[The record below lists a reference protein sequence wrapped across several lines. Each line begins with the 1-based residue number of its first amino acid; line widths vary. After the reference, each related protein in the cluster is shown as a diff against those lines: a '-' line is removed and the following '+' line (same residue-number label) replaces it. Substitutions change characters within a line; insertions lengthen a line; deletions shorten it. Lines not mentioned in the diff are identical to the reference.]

1 MELQTHENGNM
12 EGSQKDANS
21 QVPSP
26 METPPRGLA
35 TPEEAVNADGDQQPA
50 KSRFTSHQ
58 IATIVGTF
66 FAALTNMMAYSVI
79 TVFYP
84 IEAKK
89 RGISQTVIGM
99 VFSVFSL
106 SYSIGSPLIGKMI
119 PIVGARFAFLAGSFI
134 TGGCNILFGFII
146 DMPTNATFTGFSFAI
161 RILEGLGSAAALTSS
176 SAIVASVCPDDVGKA
191 VSLVETT
198 VGFSFAIGPAV
209 GGLLYHVA
217 GFRIPFFVLGG
228 LVLSTVV
235 VNYFLMPNQGKEAE
249 ESGSVRRVLSI
260 PAVWVALFANFVGFA
275 ATASLEPTLAIF
287 LDELNFSVMAIS
299 LLFVSLGLGYGLFAV
314 IWGVI
319 ADAKKCTRILI
330 VVGASGSGGLFLL
343 LGLPQIL
350 HLPVTGAL
358 PGVTIPIAAATFS
371 MLATPTFVDMLR
383 SSEWYGIPSG
393 LGLTAVISGLWNSS
407 AALGSLAGPLLG
419 GVITEYY
426 GFGYSIMTIACTSFA
441 VLIITCLFG
450 IWEFRCGKGKRE
462 PREAFSSEDNSND
475 QEMRLLSSK

>member
-1 MELQTHENGNM
+1 MVANM
-12 EGSQKDANS
+12 
-21 QVPSP
+21 
-26 METPPRGLA
+26 
-35 TPEEAVNADGDQQPA
+35 
-50 KSRFTSHQ
+50 
-58 IATIVGTF
+58 
-66 FAALTNMMAYSVI
+66 
-79 TVFYP
+79 
-84 IEAKK
+84 AKK

-106 SYSIGSPLIGKMI
+106 SYGIGSLLIGKMI
-119 PIVGARFAFLAGSFI
+119 PIVGARFVFLAGSFF

-146 DMPTNATFTGFSFAI
+146 DMPTIATFTGFSFAI
-161 RILEGLGSAAALTSS
+161 RILEGLGSAAVLTAST
-176 SAIVASVCPDDVGKA
+176 AIVASVFPDDVGKA

-198 VGFSFAIGPAV
+198 VGCSFAIGPAV
-209 GGLLYHVA
+209 GGLLYHAA

-228 LVLSTVV
+228 IVLSTVV
-235 VNYFLMPNQGKEAE
+235 VNCFLMPNQGNEAE
-249 ESGSVRRVLSI
+249 ESGSVSRVLSI
-260 PAVWVALFANFVGFA
+260 PAVWIALFANFVGFA
-275 ATASLEPTLAIF
+275 AYASLQPTLAIF

-299 LLFVSLGLGYGLFAV
+299 LLFVSLGLGYGLFSV
-314 IWGVI
+314 IWGAI
-319 ADAKKCTRILI
+319 ADAKKCARTLI
-330 VVGASGSGGLFLL
+330 VVGASSSGGLFLL

-350 HLPVTGAL
+350 HLPVTGVL

-383 SSEWYGIPSG
+383 SAEWYGIPSG
-393 LGLTAVISGLWNSS
+393 LGLTAVISGLWNS
-407 AALGSLAGPLLG
+407 AYALGSLTGPLLG

-450 IWEFRCGKGKRE
+450 IWEFRCGKGRRE

>member
-235 VNYFLMPNQGKEAE
+235 VNYFLMPNQGNEAE
-249 ESGSVRRVLSI
+249 ESSSVRRVLSI

-314 IWGVI
+314 IWGAI

-350 HLPVTGAL
+350 HLPV
-358 PGVTIPIAAATFS
+358 
-371 MLATPTFVDMLR
+371 
-383 SSEWYGIPSG
+383 WYGIPSG

>member
-235 VNYFLMPNQGKEAE
+235 VNYFLMPNQGNEAE
-249 ESGSVRRVLSI
+249 ESSSVRRVLSI

-314 IWGVI
+314 IWGAI
-319 ADAKKCTRILI
+319 ADAKDWGTSRRY
-330 VVGASGSGGLFLL
+330 
-343 LGLPQIL
+343 
-350 HLPVTGAL
+350 HTH
-358 PGVTIPIAAATFS
+358 
-371 MLATPTFVDMLR
+371 R
-383 SSEWYGIPSG
+383 SRN
-393 LGLTAVISGLWNSS
+393 VFH
-407 AALGSLAGPLLG
+407 
-419 GVITEYY
+419 V
-426 GFGYSIMTIACTSFA
+426 GYSNVCRHVTFCRLIGGPVARGRHHR
-441 VLIITCLFG
+441 VLRVRLFDYDHRLYL
-450 IWEFRCGKGKRE
+450 FRCFDHHVSFWHLGVSMRKRE
-462 PREAFSSEDNSND
+462 AGTTRGFFFGGQLE
-475 QEMRLLSSK
+475 